1 MQQLPIVPTLAL
13 ACLVLLS
20 FIATSTGKTFL
31 PTPLYLS
38 FLCLLA
44 LALTNLSLFTIY
56 PSTTAQSKLGPY
68 NVNINTT
75 TLSGLSAGG
84 KRINPL
90 ASVDLAIIK
99 IF

>member
-1 MQQLPIVPTLAL
+1 
-13 ACLVLLS
+13 
-20 FIATSTGKTFL
+20 
-31 PTPLYLS
+31 
-38 FLCLLA
+38 
-44 LALTNLSLFTIY
+44 
-56 PSTTAQSKLGPY
+56 LGPY